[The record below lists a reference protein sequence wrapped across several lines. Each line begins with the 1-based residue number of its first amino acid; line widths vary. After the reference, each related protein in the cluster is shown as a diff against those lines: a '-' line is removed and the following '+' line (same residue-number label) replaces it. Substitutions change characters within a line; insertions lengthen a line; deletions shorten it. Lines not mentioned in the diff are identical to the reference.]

1 MSLTQVSGAGTA
13 TDVALD
19 SDLDAISS
27 VTTDN
32 QRRIISLE
40 EAMGNVESWDWIQM
54 STNYT
59 CGNVPV
65 QKIYPTVSGLT
76 LTLPAHGVGRK
87 VQILISDVTMTV
99 KATTG
104 SILTRGGGS
113 VAQTTINNKG
123 EYEYVSDG
131 TNWID
136 QSSASRIES
145 ESVQYMDAT
154 GQLIASGKKYILNVS
169 AAFYLPN
176 PSNLSR
182 GDTVTF
188 ESSRGVTPTVSTHAS
203 TTVINTA
210 SGDMT
215 QIVMDMPGEEV
226 TLIWNLTKWVLN

>member
-65 QKIYPTVSGLT
+65 QKIYPKVSGLT
-76 LTLPAHGVGRK
+76 LTLPAHAIGRK

-113 VAQTTINNKG
+113 VSQTTINNKG